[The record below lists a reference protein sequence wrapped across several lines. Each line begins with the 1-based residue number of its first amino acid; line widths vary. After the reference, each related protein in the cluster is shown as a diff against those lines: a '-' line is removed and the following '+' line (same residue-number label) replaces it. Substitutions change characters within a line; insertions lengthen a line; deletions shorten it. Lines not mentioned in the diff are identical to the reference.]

1 MDMQS
6 KVEVPE
12 TPIDQAI
19 TAINMAPVQKADG
32 QQRSGIVIG
41 KNDVLFG
48 RGGLTNRHYGN
59 KKYRDV
65 INEYRQEYVDAKKV
79 EKPRVAKRVVKKI
92 LSSDFADTPV
102 RFLKR
107 DENGLWIEV
116 DEHEAACK
124 VSQALREKTRWSCM
138 KVDEEEPSN
147 MAVALK
153 LEIEHSSET
162 TTNKRAVTDNGED
175 EPKAAIKVL
184 KVETTDKETGET
196 KVKKIR
202 VGVSDSSQQEVQ
214 PIAYQY
220 KGAQNAREASNPAPE
235 PETITKEIKLITPSS
250 MVPTASQIPVPPL
263 ETVASSIFPK
273 DGSGPS
279 DADVLFGRGGRTNH
293 HPGNKRLRTIVDQY
307 KFAYEMAK
315 KTDKP
320 KYSKAIVQALRE
332 HENPSRFLRMNE
344 VTNKWEDVGDRRAA
358 EKVSQTLREKE
369 KVKDNM
375 LPHSSASEVAQVTLV

>member
-1 MDMQS
+1 M
-6 KVEVPE
+6 
-12 TPIDQAI
+12 
-19 TAINMAPVQKADG
+19 
-32 QQRSGIVIG
+32 
-41 KNDVLFG
+41 
-48 RGGLTNRHYGN
+48 
-59 KKYRDV
+59 
-65 INEYRQEYVDAKKV
+65 
-79 EKPRVAKRVVKKI
+79 KKI